1 MLMKKII
8 FLIALLPLF
17 LFAIAQ
23 NRTIT
28 GKVTDDKG
36 SPLPGVTITGGNVG
50 TSTNSLGEFSI
61 TIATSVRSLVFTS
74 VGFASITRDLG
85 TASNLEVTL
94 VTDDKSLTEVVITGY
109 TRESKTKFTGA
120 ASKIDAKYIE
130 TVPVGSF
137 DQALQGRA
145 AGLQINS
152 GSGQPGANA
161 QVWIRGVQSVTAAF
175 AQPLYVVDGVPLA
188 AGSFQTLNP
197 NDFESITVLK
207 DASAASQYGS
217 RAGAGVIV
225 ITTKKG
231 KRGTTN
237 IQYRTQLGFTESPQA
252 TNFDIMNSSEILTYE
267 ERIKATG
274 TPGWTYGK
282 SNPAY
287 AGLPATSPA
296 GNPFAASQGR
306 YDFILDSMRNI
317 NTNTMDVFYRQ
328 GFSQLHELNLSGGAE
343 KTNFYLSGSYFDQEG
358 ADMRAYLKRYTA
370 RFNIEHV
377 ADKLTVQF
385 NTAAGWSK
393 IDQSEGEW
401 YGNST
406 RNTFQMSWRAKPY
419 ENPYKADGTPNFGAS
434 TGLSQKSIGTA
445 IEGTENSTW
454 TQTQIKIN
462 SGLTIMYRILP
473 SLTFKNVFGVDVN
486 DDRYQR
492 WIKPDSYIGSV
503 QTFQKGYDIEAY
515 RITSQFINTSSL
527 VYAKRFGGVHDLE
540 VGGYFEAIRA
550 YQKALGFTLYNLDP
564 RLPLTG
570 QGAGALPV
578 ASGQTTYPQTSSSAK
593 TGYGIR
599 SFFGTGRYS
608 YDNKYTI
615 NGTIRR
621 DGTSRILNPENK
633 EVTTWSVGFVW
644 NAISESF
651 INEQKWLSDLKLRLS
666 YGSVPNIGSIPT
678 GTYGTLNTSTIT
690 TVTNYLSPQV
700 PAYGTNAYAGSTISG
715 QAPTTPGNPDLKIE
729 TIQKANIGV
738 DLGFWTNRARL
749 SVDLYKNKTID
760 LFVSQPLPRESGFT
774 TATINAGVMSN
785 KGVEFVAGVDFIQ
798 KRDMGLTLTW
808 NHAINENK
816 IEDLGL
822 VDEYVT
828 GTFLIKEGLPYG
840 SHYDEHYLGA
850 DPQTGRPLYETQ
862 DGKTTT
868 DIGQA
873 GKFANFGTF
882 MPKHIGGLNLEFRI
896 HGLTISTFF
905 SYQFDVVRNNNIESW
920 VTRGTPAYASAVNQ
934 SRRLLTEQWRQ
945 PGDNAY
951 YQSSLYDRDF
961 TSADLQDAKFLRF
974 RNLLIAYQIP
984 EVNIKGTRIIKSARF
999 YVQGQNLALWS
1010 PWRGPDPE
1018 DNNNISLNEY
1028 PNPKMIV
1035 AGIDINF

>member
-1 MLMKKII
+1 MKKISL
-8 FLIALLPLF
+8 LIAMLPLF
-17 LFAIAQ
+17 LVTLAQ
-23 NRTIT
+23 NRTVT

-36 SPLPGVTITGGNVG
+36 SPVAGVTVTAGKVG
-50 TSTNSLGEFSI
+50 TSTNTLGEFSL
-61 TIATSVRSLVFTS
+61 TFNSSVRKLTFTS
-74 VGFASITRDLG
+74 VGYTSITRDLG
-85 TASNLEVTL
+85 NSSTVDVSL
-94 VTDDKSLTEVVITGY
+94 VSEDKSLTEVVVTGY
-109 TRESKTKFTGA
+109 TRESKSRFTGSA
-120 ASKIDAKYIE
+120 AVISAKSIE

-145 AGLQINS
+145 PGLQINS
-152 GSGQPGANA
+152 GSGQPGSNA
-161 QVWIRGVQSVTAAF
+161 QVWIRGVQSITGAF

-188 AGSFQTLNP
+188 AGVFQTLNP

-207 DASAASQYGS
+207 DASAAALYGS
-217 RAGAGVIV
+217 RAGTGVIV

-231 KRGTTN
+231 RRGATN
-237 IQYRTQLGFTESPQA
+237 IQYRTQLGFTQRPQP
-252 TNFDIMNSSEILTYE
+252 TNFDVMNSSEILTYE

-282 SNPAY
+282 SNTAY
-287 AGLPATSPA
+287 SALPATSPA
-296 GNPFAASQGR
+296 NNPFGASQAR

-317 NTNTMDVFYRQ
+317 NTNTMGIFYRQ
-328 GFSQLHELNLSGGAE
+328 GFSQQHEINLSGGAE
-343 KTNFYLSGSYFDQEG
+343 KTHFYMSGSYFDQEG
-358 ADMRAYLKRYTA
+358 TDKRAYLKRYTA

-419 ENPYKADGTPNFGAS
+419 ENPYKADGSLNYGSS
-434 TGLSQKSIGTA
+434 TGLSQKTIATA
-445 IEGTENSTW
+445 IEGTQNSTW

-462 SGLTIMYRILP
+462 SGLTVMYKVLP
-473 SLTFKNVFGVDVN
+473 SLTLKNIFGIDVN

-492 WIKPDSYIGSV
+492 WIKPDSYIGSL
-503 QTFQKGYDIEAY
+503 QSFQKGYDIEAY
-515 RITSQFINTSSL
+515 RITSQLINTASL
-527 VYAKRFGGVHDLE
+527 VYAKRFNNLHDVE
-540 VGGYFEAIRA
+540 VGAYFEAIRA

-578 ASGQTTYPQTSSSAK
+578 AANQTTYPQTSSSAK

-599 SFFGTGRYS
+599 SFFAMGRYS
-608 YDNKYTI
+608 YQNKYTI
-615 NGTIRR
+615 NGTIRQ
-621 DGTSRILNPENK
+621 DGTSRILNPDNK
-633 EVTTWSVGFVW
+633 EVTTWSVGTVW
-644 NAISESF
+644 NAVQENF
-651 INEQKWLSDLKLRLS
+651 MKDFGWLSDLKVRLS

-690 TVTNYLSPQV
+690 TVTNYISPQV
-700 PAYGTNAYAGSTISG
+700 PAYGTNTYAGSTVTG
-715 QAPTTPGNPDLKIE
+715 QAPTTPGNPKLKIE
-729 TIQKANIGV
+729 TVQKLNAGM
-738 DLGFWTNRARL
+738 DLGVWKNRARF
-749 SVDLYKNKTID
+749 SVDVYRHKTID

-774 TATINAGVMSN
+774 TANINAGIMTN
-785 KGVEFVAGVDFIQ
+785 KGIELSASVDIIKKQ
-798 KRDMGLTLTW
+798 NIDLTLNM
-808 NHAINENK
+808 NHAINKNN
-816 IEDLGL
+816 IEDLG
-822 VDEYVT
+822 VVEEYVT
-828 GTFLIKEGLPYG
+828 GTFLIKKGLPYG

-868 DIGQA
+868 DISKA

-882 MPKHIGGLNLEFRI
+882 MPKHIGGFNVDLRLWNVS
-896 HGLTISTFF
+896 ISAFF

-920 VTRGTPAYASAVNQ
+920 ITRGTPAYASAVNQ
-934 SRRLLTEQWRQ
+934 SKRLLTQQWRQ

-951 YQSSLYDRDF
+951 FQSYLYDRDF

-974 RNLLIAYQIP
+974 RNLNLSYQIP
-984 EVNIKGTRIIKSARF
+984 GFSIKETRVIKSARF
-999 YVQGQNLALWS
+999 YIQAQNLALWS

-1028 PNPKMIV
+1028 PNPKVIV

>member
-1 MLMKKII
+1 MKKII
-8 FLIALLPLF
+8 FLIAFLPLF
-17 LFAIAQ
+17 LFVNAQ

-28 GKVTDDKG
+28 GKVTDEKG
-36 SPLPGVTITGGNVG
+36 SPLAGVTVTAGNAG
-50 TSTNSLGEFSI
+50 TTTNSAGEF
-61 TIATSVRSLVFTS
+61 TLTVGPSVRSLTFTS
-74 VGFASITRDLG
+74 VGFAQVSKDLG
-85 TASNLEVTL
+85 TSSTLDVTL
-94 VTDDKSLTEVVITGY
+94 TTEDKSLTEVVITGY
-109 TRESKTKFTGA
+109 TRESKTKFTGSA
-120 ASKIDAKYIE
+120 AKIDAKHIE

-207 DASAASQYGS
+207 DASAASLYGS
-217 RAGAGVIV
+217 RAGTGVIV

-231 KRGTTN
+231 KRGATN
-237 IQYRTQLGFTESPQA
+237 IQYRTQLGFTERPQA
-252 TNFDIMNSSEILTYE
+252 TNFDIMNSSEILSFE
-267 ERIKATG
+267 ERIRATG

-282 SNPAY
+282 TNPVY

-296 GNPFAASQGR
+296 NNPFAASQAR

-317 NTNTMDVFYRQ
+317 NTATMDIFYRQ
-328 GFSQLHELNLSGGAE
+328 GFSQLHELNLNGGAE
-343 KTNFYLSGSYFDQEG
+343 RTNFFLSGSYFDQEG
-358 ADMRAYLKRYTA
+358 TDMRAYLKRYTA
-370 RFNIEHV
+370 RFNIEHT

-385 NTAAGWSK
+385 NTAGGWSK

-419 ENPYKADGTPNFGAS
+419 EYPYKADGTPNFGAS
-434 TGLSQKSIGTA
+434 TGLSQKTIGTA
-445 IEGTENSTW
+445 LEGVQNSTW

-462 SGLTIMYRILP
+462 SGLTLIYRFTPNL
-473 SLTFKNVFGVDVN
+473 SFKNIFGVDVN

-492 WIKPDSYIGSV
+492 WIKPDSYIGSL
-503 QTFQKGYDIEAY
+503 QTFGKGYDIEAY

-527 VYAKRFGGVHDLE
+527 VYARRFDLHDIE

-550 YQKALGFTLYNLDP
+550 YQKALGFTLFNLDP

-570 QGAGALPV
+570 QGAGTLPV
-578 ASGQTTYPQTSSSAK
+578 AAGQTTYPQTSSSAK
-593 TGYGIR
+593 SGYGIR
-599 SFFGTGRYS
+599 SFFGTARYS
-608 YDNKYTI
+608 YNNRYTI

-633 EVTTWSVGFVW
+633 EVTTWSLGFVW
-644 NAISESF
+644 NAISEGF
-651 INEQKWLSDLKLRLS
+651 IKEQNWLSDLKLRLS

-700 PAYGTNAYAGSTISG
+700 PAYGTNTYAGSTITG

-738 DLGFWTNRARL
+738 DLGVWRNRARL
-749 SVDLYKNKTID
+749 SVDLYKNTTVD

-774 TATINAGVMSN
+774 TATINAGEMTN

-798 KRDMGLTLTW
+798 KKDMGLTLNW

-868 DIGQA
+868 DISKA
-873 GKFANFGTF
+873 GKFAKFGTF
-882 MPKHIGGLNLEFRI
+882 MPKHIGGLNLEFRF
-896 HGLTISTFF
+896 HGLTVATFF

-920 VTRGTPAYASAVNQ
+920 ITRGTPAYTAAVNQ
-934 SRRLLTEQWRQ
+934 SRRLLTQQWRQ

-951 YQSSLYDRDF
+951 YQSPLYDRDF

-974 RNLLIAYQIP
+974 RNLMVAYQIP
-984 EVNIKGTRIIKSARF
+984 EISISGTRLIKSARF
-999 YVQGQNLALWS
+999 YVQAQNLALWS

-1028 PNPKMIV
+1028 PNPKMVV

>member
-1 MLMKKII
+1 MKKII

-17 LFAIAQ
+17 LVAAAQ

-36 SPLPGVTITGGNVG
+36 NPLPGVTVTTSKGG
-50 TSTNSLGEFSI
+50 TTTNTLGEFTLTIDPSI
-61 TIATSVRSLVFTS
+61 RSLTFSYVGFTS
-74 VGFASITRDLG
+74 VSRDIG
-85 TASNLEVTL
+85 SSSNLQITL
-94 VTDDKSLTEVVITGY
+94 TTEDKNLTEVVVTGY
-109 TRESKTKFTGA
+109 TRESKSKFTGS
-120 ASKIDAKYIE
+120 ASVISAKNIE

-152 GSGQPGANA
+152 GSGQPGSNA

-188 AGSFQTLNP
+188 AGAFQTLNP

-207 DASAASQYGS
+207 DASAAALYGS
-217 RAGAGVIV
+217 RAGTGVIV

-231 KRGTTN
+231 RRGATN
-237 IQYRTQLGFTESPQA
+237 IQYRTQFGFTERPQP
-252 TNFDIMNSSEILTYE
+252 TNFDIMNSSEILSYE

-282 SNPAY
+282 TNPVY
-287 AGLPATSPA
+287 TGLPATSPA
-296 GNPFAASQGR
+296 NNPFAASQGR

-317 NTNTMDVFYRQ
+317 NTNTMGIFYRQ
-328 GFSQLHELNLSGGAE
+328 GFSQQHELNLSGGAE
-343 KTNFYLSGSYFDQEG
+343 KTHFYLSGSYFDQEG
-358 ADMRAYLKRYTA
+358 TDIRAYLKRYTA

-377 ADKLTVQF
+377 ANKLTVQF

-419 ENPYKADGTPNFGAS
+419 EYPYKADGTPNFGAS
-434 TGLSQKSIGTA
+434 TGLSQKTIGTA

-454 TQTQIKIN
+454 TQIQIKIN
-462 SGLTIMYRILP
+462 SGITLMYKLLP
-473 SLTFKNVFGVDVN
+473 TLTFKNIFGVDVN

-527 VYAKRFGGVHDLE
+527 VYAERFGIHDVE

-550 YQKALGFTLYNLDP
+550 YQKAIGFTLYNLDP

-578 ASGQTTYPQTSSSAK
+578 ATGQTTYPQTSSSAK

-599 SFFGTGRYS
+599 SFFATGRYS
-608 YDNKYTI
+608 YNNKYTI

-633 EVTTWSVGFVW
+633 EVTTWSIGAVW
-644 NAISESF
+644 NAMSETF
-651 INEQKWLSDLKLRLS
+651 IKEQNWLSDLKLRLS

-678 GTYGTLNTSTIT
+678 GTYGTLNASTIT

-700 PAYGTNAYAGSTISG
+700 PAYGSNAYAGSTISG
-715 QAPTTPGNPDLKIE
+715 QAPTTPGNPNLKIE
-729 TIQKANIGV
+729 TIQKTNIGM
-738 DLGFWTNRARL
+738 DLGVWRNRARF
-749 SVDLYKNKTID
+749 SVDVYKNKTID
-760 LFVSQPLPRESGFT
+760 LFVNQPLPRESGFVN
-774 TATINAGVMSN
+774 ATINAGVMSN
-785 KGVEFVAGVDFIQ
+785 KGIELTASVDLI
-798 KRDMGLTLTW
+798 KKKDMDLTFTM
-808 NHAINENK
+808 NHAINENE

-828 GTFLIKEGLPYG
+828 GTFLIKKGLPYG

-882 MPKHIGGLNLEFRI
+882 MPKHLGGFNFDFRF
-896 HGLTISTFF
+896 HGLTISAFF

-920 VTRGTPAYASAVNQ
+920 ITRGTPAYAAAVNQ
-934 SRRLLTEQWRQ
+934 SKRLLTQQWRQ

-951 YQSSLYDRDF
+951 FQSSLYDRDF

-974 RNLLIAYQIP
+974 RNLIIAYQIP
-984 EVNIKGTRIIKSARF
+984 EVTIKGTRIIKSARF
-999 YVQGQNLALWS
+999 YVQAQNLALWS

-1018 DNNNISLNEY
+1018 DSNNISLNEY

-1035 AGIDINF
+1035 AGLDINF

>member
-1 MLMKKII
+1 MKKLIS
-8 FLIALLPLF
+8 LIALLPLF
-17 LFAIAQ
+17 LFATAQ

-36 SPLPGVTITGGNVG
+36 SPLAGVTVTAGNVG
-50 TSTNSLGEFSI
+50 TQTNSAGDFSI
-61 TIATSVRSLVFTS
+61 SVGPSVRSLTFTS
-74 VGFASITRDLG
+74 VGFTAISRDIGSSSSLNV
-85 TASNLEVTL
+85 NLVPE
-94 VTDDKSLTEVVITGY
+94 DKSLTEVVITGY
-109 TRESKTKFTGA
+109 TRESKTKFTGS
-120 ASKIDAKYIE
+120 ASKIDAKHIE

-175 AQPLYVVDGVPLA
+175 AQPLYVVDGVPLQ
-188 AGSFQTLNP
+188 AGVFQTLNP

-207 DASAASQYGS
+207 DASAASIYGS
-217 RAGAGVIV
+217 RAGTGVIV

-231 KRGTTN
+231 KRGATN
-237 IQYRTQLGFTESPQA
+237 IQYRTQLGFTERPQA
-252 TNFDIMNSSEILTYE
+252 TNFDIMNSSEIVGYE

-282 SNPAY
+282 TNPVY

-296 GNPFAASQGR
+296 NNPFAASQAR
-306 YDFILDSMRNI
+306 YDFILDSMRGI
-317 NTNTMDVFYRQ
+317 NTNTMDIFYRQ

-343 KTNFYLSGSYFDQEG
+343 KTNFFLSGSYFDQEG
-358 ADMRAYLKRYTA
+358 TDMRAYLKRYTT
-370 RFNIEHV
+370 RFNLEHT
-377 ADKLTVQF
+377 ADKLTVTF

-419 ENPYKADGTPNFGAS
+419 EYPYKADGTPNFGAS
-434 TGLSQKSIGTA
+434 TGLSQKTIGTA
-445 IEGTENSTW
+445 IEGVQNSTW

-462 SGLTIMYRILP
+462 SGLTIQYRFTP
-473 SLTFKNVFGVDVN
+473 SLYFKNIFGVDVN

-492 WIKPDSYIGSV
+492 WIKPDSYIGSL
-503 QTFQKGYDIEAY
+503 QTFGKGYDIEAY

-527 VYAKRFGGVHDLE
+527 VYAERFGIHDVE
-540 VGGYFEAIRA
+540 IGGYFEAIRA
-550 YQKALGFTLYNLDP
+550 YQKALGFTLFNLDP
-564 RLPLTG
+564 RLPMTG

-578 ASGQTTYPQTSSSAK
+578 ATGQTTYPQTSSSAK
-593 TGYGIR
+593 SGYGIR
-599 SFFGTGRYS
+599 SFFGTARYS
-608 YDNKYTI
+608 YNNRYTV
-615 NGTIRR
+615 NGTLRR

-633 EVTTWSVGFVW
+633 EVTTWSLGFVW
-644 NAISESF
+644 NAISEDF
-651 INEQKWLSDLKLRLS
+651 IKDQGWLSDLKLRLS

-700 PAYGTNAYAGSTISG
+700 PAYGTNAYAGSTITG
-715 QAPTTPGNPDLKIE
+715 QAPTTPGNPNLKIE

-738 DLGFWTNRARL
+738 DFGVWRNRARF
-749 SVDLYKNKTID
+749 SVDLYRNLTTD

-774 TATINAGVMSN
+774 TATINAGEMSN
-785 KGVEFVAGVDFIQ
+785 KGVELVASVDFIQ
-798 KRDMGLTLTW
+798 KRNMGLTLTM

-840 SHYDEHYLGA
+840 SHYDQHYLGA
-850 DPQTGRPLYETQ
+850 DPQTGRPLYETP

-868 DIGQA
+868 DISKA
-873 GKFANFGTF
+873 GSFAKFGTF
-882 MPKHIGGLNLEFRI
+882 MPKHIGGLNLEFRF
-896 HGLTISTFF
+896 HSLTISTFF

-920 VTRGTPAYASAVNQ
+920 ITRGTPAYAAAVNQ
-934 SRRLLTEQWRQ
+934 SRRLLTQQWRQ

-951 YQSSLYDRDF
+951 YQSPLYDRDF

-974 RNLLIAYQIP
+974 RNLMVAYQIP
-984 EVNIKGTRIIKSARF
+984 EVTISGTRIIKSARF
-999 YVQGQNLALWS
+999 YVQAQNLALWS

-1028 PNPKMIV
+1028 PNPKMVV

>member
-1 MLMKKII
+1 M
-8 FLIALLPLF
+8 
-17 LFAIAQ
+17 
-23 NRTIT
+23 N
-28 GKVTDDKG
+28 
-36 SPLPGVTITGGNVG
+36 
-50 TSTNSLGEFSI
+50 
-61 TIATSVRSLVFTS
+61 
-74 VGFASITRDLG
+74 
-85 TASNLEVTL
+85 
-94 VTDDKSLTEVVITGY
+94 
-109 TRESKTKFTGA
+109 
-120 ASKIDAKYIE
+120 
-130 TVPVGSF
+130 
-137 DQALQGRA
+137 
-145 AGLQINS
+145 
-152 GSGQPGANA
+152 
-161 QVWIRGVQSVTAAF
+161 
-175 AQPLYVVDGVPLA
+175 
-188 AGSFQTLNP
+188 
-197 NDFESITVLK
+197 
-207 DASAASQYGS
+207 DASAASLYGS
-217 RAGAGVIV
+217 RAGTGVIV

-231 KRGTTN
+231 KKGATN
-237 IQYRTQLGFTESPQA
+237 IQYRTQLGFTQKPSP
-252 TNFDIMNSSEILTYE
+252 TNFDMMNGSEILSYE

-282 SNPAY
+282 TNPAY

-296 GNPFAASQGR
+296 GNPFAASQAR

-317 NTNTMDVFYRQ
+317 NTNTMDIFYRQ

-358 ADMRAYLKRYTA
+358 TDMRAYLKRYTT
-370 RFNIEHV
+370 RFNIDHT
-377 ADKLTVQF
+377 ADKLTVQL
-385 NTAAGWSK
+385 NAAAGWSQ

-419 ENPYKADGTPNFGAS
+419 EYPYKPDGTPNFGAS
-434 TGLSQKSIGTA
+434 TGLSQKTIGTA
-445 IEGTENSTW
+445 IEGVQNSTW

-462 SGLTIMYRILP
+462 GGLTLMYRIVP
-473 SLTFKNVFGVDVN
+473 SLTIKNVFGVDVN

-492 WIKPDSYIGSV
+492 WIKPDSYIGSL

-515 RITSQFINTSSL
+515 RITSQVINTSSL
-527 VYAKRFGGVHDLE
+527 VYTKRFGGVHDVE
-540 VGGYFEAIRA
+540 AGGYFEAIRA
-550 YQKALGFTLYNLDP
+550 WQKALGFTLFNLDP
-564 RLPLTG
+564 RLPMTG

-578 ASGQTTYPQTSSSAK
+578 ATGQTTYPQTSSSAK
-593 TGYGIR
+593 SGYGIR

-615 NGTIRR
+615 TGTVRR
-621 DGTSRILNPENK
+621 DGTSRIMNPDNK
-633 EVTTWSVGFVW
+633 EITTWSVGFVW
-644 NAISESF
+644 NAISEEF
-651 INEQKWLSDLKLRLS
+651 INRQNWLSDLKLRVS

-700 PAYGTNAYAGSTISG
+700 PAYGTNAYAGSTIPG
-715 QAPTTPGNPDLKIE
+715 QAPTTPGNPELKIE
-729 TIQKANIGV
+729 TIQKTNIGV
-738 DLGFWTNRARL
+738 DFGVWKNRARF

-774 TATINAGVMSN
+774 TATINAGVMTN
-785 KGVEFVAGVDFIQ
+785 EGIEFVTSVDFIQ
-798 KRDMGLTLTW
+798 KKDMGLTLSW

-816 IEDLGL
+816 IVDLGL

-828 GTFLIKEGLPYG
+828 GTFLIKEGLSYG

-850 DPQTGRPLYETQ
+850 DPQTGRPLYETA

-873 GKFANFGTF
+873 GKFAKFGTF
-882 MPKHIGGLNLEFRI
+882 MPKHIGGLNLEFRF
-896 HGLTISTFF
+896 HNLTFTSFF

-920 VTRGTPAYASAVNQ
+920 VTRGTPAYAAAVNQ
-934 SRRLLTEQWRQ
+934 AQRLLTEQWRQ

-974 RNLLIAYQIP
+974 RNLMVAYQIP
-984 EVNIKGTRIIKSARF
+984 EVTIKGTRIIRSARF

-1018 DNNNISLNEY
+1018 DSNNISLNEY
-1028 PNPKMIV
+1028 PNPKMFV

>member
-1 MLMKKII
+1 MKKIF
-8 FLIALLPLF
+8 FLFALLPLF
-17 LFAIAQ
+17 LVAVAQ

-36 SPLPGVTITGGNVG
+36 SPLPGVTVTSGQSG
-50 TSTNSLGEFSI
+50 TTTNSNGEFSI
-61 TIATSVRSLVFTS
+61 TIGSSVRSLSFSYIGFTTIS
-74 VGFASITRDLG
+74 RDLG
-85 TASNLEVTL
+85 TSSNLQVTL
-94 VTDDKSLTEVVITGY
+94 VTEDKNLTEVVVTGY
-109 TRESKTKFTGA
+109 TRESKSKFTGS
-120 ASKIDAKYIE
+120 ASVINAKSIE

-137 DQALQGRA
+137 DQILQGRA
-145 AGLQINS
+145 AGLQVNS
-152 GSGQPGANA
+152 GSGQPGSNA
-161 QVWIRGVQSVTAAF
+161 QVWIRGVQSITGAF

-188 AGSFQTLNP
+188 AGAFQTLNP

-207 DASAASQYGS
+207 DASAAALYGS
-217 RAGAGVIV
+217 RAGTGVIV

-231 KRGTTN
+231 RRGATN
-237 IQYRTQLGFTESPQA
+237 IQYRTQFGFTQKPQP
-252 TNFDIMNSSEILTYE
+252 TNFDIMNSNEILTYE

-282 SNPAY
+282 TNPAY

-296 GNPFAASQGR
+296 SNPFAASQGR

-317 NTNTMDVFYRQ
+317 NTNTMDIFYRQ
-328 GFSQLHELNLSGGAE
+328 GLSQQHEINISGGAD
-343 KTNFYLSGSYFDQEG
+343 KTHFYLSGSYFDQDG
-358 ADMRAYLKRYTA
+358 TDMRAYLQRYTA

-385 NTAAGWSK
+385 NSAVGWSK

-419 ENPYKADGTPNFGAS
+419 EHPYKADGTPNFGAS
-434 TGLSQKSIGTA
+434 TGLSQKTIGTA

-454 TQTQIKIN
+454 TQIQIKIN
-462 SGLTIMYRILP
+462 SGLTVMYKLAP
-473 SLTFKNVFGVDVN
+473 SLTFKNIFGLDVN

-503 QTFQKGYDIEAY
+503 QTFSRGYDIEAY
-515 RITSQFINTSSL
+515 RITSQLINTSSL
-527 VYAKRFGGVHDLE
+527 VYAKRFNNLHDVE
-540 VGGYFEAIRA
+540 AGGYFEAIRA
-550 YQKALGFTLYNLDP
+550 FQKALGFTLFNLDP

-578 ASGQTTYPQTSSSAK
+578 AAGQTTYPQTSSSAK

-599 SFFGTGRYS
+599 SFFGMGRYS
-608 YDNKYTI
+608 YNNKYTI
-615 NGTIRR
+615 NGTIRS
-621 DGTSRILNPENK
+621 DGTSRILNEDNK
-633 EVTTWSVGFVW
+633 EVTTWSVGAIW
-644 NAISESF
+644 NAKSENF
-651 INEQKWLSDLKLRLS
+651 INNIEWLSDLKVRAS

-678 GTYGTLNTSTIT
+678 GTYGTLNTMTIT
-690 TVTNYLSPQV
+690 TVTNYISPQV
-700 PAYGTNAYAGSTISG
+700 PSYGTNAYAGSTVSG
-715 QAPTTPGNPDLKIE
+715 QAPTIPGNPNLKIE
-729 TIQKANIGV
+729 TVQKANIGADV
-738 DLGFWTNRARL
+738 GVWKNRARL
-749 SVDLYKNKTID
+749 SVDVYKNKTID
-760 LFVSQPLPRESGFT
+760 LFVSQPLPRESGFV
-774 TATINAGVMSN
+774 TANINAGEMTN
-785 KGVEFVAGVDFIQ
+785 KGIELALSVDIIR
-798 KRDMGLTLTW
+798 KKNMDLILNM
-808 NHAINENK
+808 NHAINNNK
-816 IEDLGL
+816 IEDLGV

-868 DIGQA
+868 DISKA

-882 MPKHIGGLNLEFRI
+882 MPKHVGGFNLEFRL
-896 HGLTISTFF
+896 GGFSVATFF

-920 VTRGTPAYASAVNQ
+920 ITRGTPAYASAVNQ
-934 SRRLLTEQWRQ
+934 SKRLLTQQWQ
-945 PGDNAY
+945 KAGDNAY

-974 RNLLIAYQIP
+974 RNLNFAYQIP
-984 EVNIKGTRIIKSARF
+984 EMSIKGTRIIRSARF
-999 YVQGQNLALWS
+999 YVQAQNLSLWS

-1028 PNPKMIV
+1028 PNPKVIV

>member
-1 MLMKKII
+1 
-8 FLIALLPLF
+8 
-17 LFAIAQ
+17 
-23 NRTIT
+23 
-28 GKVTDDKG
+28 
-36 SPLPGVTITGGNVG
+36 
-50 TSTNSLGEFSI
+50 
-61 TIATSVRSLVFTS
+61 
-74 VGFASITRDLG
+74 
-85 TASNLEVTL
+85 
-94 VTDDKSLTEVVITGY
+94 
-109 TRESKTKFTGA
+109 
-120 ASKIDAKYIE
+120 
-130 TVPVGSF
+130 
-137 DQALQGRA
+137 
-145 AGLQINS
+145 
-152 GSGQPGANA
+152 
-161 QVWIRGVQSVTAAF
+161 VQSVTAAF

-231 KRGTTN
+231 KKGTTN
-237 IQYRTQLGFTESPQA
+237 IQYRTQLGFTERPQA
-252 TNFDIMNSSEILTYE
+252 TNFDIMNTGEILSYE

-296 GNPFAASQGR
+296 GNPYAASKAR
-306 YDFILDSMRNI
+306 YDFVLDSMGNI
-317 NTNTMDVFYRQ
+317 NTNTMDIFYRQ

-358 ADMRAYLKRYTA
+358 TDMRAYLKRYTA

-434 TGLSQKSIGTA
+434 TGLSQKTIGTA

-492 WIKPDSYIGSV
+492 WIKPDSYIGSL
-503 QTFQKGYDIEAY
+503 QTFGKGYDIEAY

-527 VYAKRFGGVHDLE
+527 VYAKRFGVNDLE
-540 VGGYFEAIRA
+540 VGGYFEAIRT

-593 TGYGIR
+593 SGYGIR

-644 NAISESF
+644 NAISENF

-666 YGSVPNIGSIPT
+666 YGSGAQYRKYTYWYLWNVKYKYNNNCYELFKSTGS
-678 GTYGTLNTSTIT
+678 GVWNKCLCRLN
-690 TVTNYLSPQV
+690 YFRP
-700 PAYGTNAYAGSTISG
+700 
-715 QAPTTPGNPDLKIE
+715 
-729 TIQKANIGV
+729 
-738 DLGFWTNRARL
+738 
-749 SVDLYKNKTID
+749 
-760 LFVSQPLPRESGFT
+760 
-774 TATINAGVMSN
+774 
-785 KGVEFVAGVDFIQ
+785 
-798 KRDMGLTLTW
+798 
-808 NHAINENK
+808 
-816 IEDLGL
+816 
-822 VDEYVT
+822 
-828 GTFLIKEGLPYG
+828 
-840 SHYDEHYLGA
+840 GA
-850 DPQTGRPLYETQ
+850 DYSG
-862 DGKTTT
+862 
-868 DIGQA
+868 
-873 GKFANFGTF
+873 
-882 MPKHIGGLNLEFRI
+882 
-896 HGLTISTFF
+896 
-905 SYQFDVVRNNNIESW
+905 
-920 VTRGTPAYASAVNQ
+920 
-934 SRRLLTEQWRQ
+934 
-945 PGDNAY
+945 
-951 YQSSLYDRDF
+951 
-961 TSADLQDAKFLRF
+961 
-974 RNLLIAYQIP
+974 
-984 EVNIKGTRIIKSARF
+984 
-999 YVQGQNLALWS
+999 
-1010 PWRGPDPE
+1010 
-1018 DNNNISLNEY
+1018 
-1028 PNPKMIV
+1028 
-1035 AGIDINF
+1035 

>member
-1 MLMKKII
+1 MLMKKTI

-17 LFAIAQ
+17 LIAAAQ

-28 GKVTDDKG
+28 GKVRDDKG
-36 SPLPGVTITGGNVG
+36 NPLIGVNVTAGKVG

-61 TIATSVRSLVFTS
+61 TVDRTVRRLSFSS
-74 VGFASITRDLG
+74 VGFAGVSLDLG
-85 TASNLEVTL
+85 DALSVVVALLPE
-94 VTDDKSLTEVVITGY
+94 DKSLTEVIVTGY
-109 TRESKTKFTGA
+109 TRESKSKFTGSA
-120 ASKIDAKYIE
+120 AVISSKSIE

-145 AGLQINS
+145 AGLQVNS
-152 GSGQPGANA
+152 GSGQPGSNA
-161 QVWIRGVQSVTAAF
+161 QIWIRGVQSITGAF

-188 AGSFQTLNP
+188 AGVFQTLNP

-207 DASAASQYGS
+207 DASAAALYGS
-217 RAGAGVIV
+217 RAGTGVIV

-231 KRGTTN
+231 RRGATN
-237 IQYRTQLGFTESPQA
+237 IQYRTQFGFTQRPQP
-252 TNFDIMNSSEILTYE
+252 TNFDIMNSSEILAYE

-282 SNPAY
+282 TNPAY

-296 GNPFAASQGR
+296 GNPYAASQAR
-306 YDFILDSMRNI
+306 YNFILDSMAGI
-317 NTNTMDVFYRQ
+317 NTNTMSIFYRQ
-328 GFSQLHELNLSGGAE
+328 GLSQQHELNISGGAE
-343 KTNFYLSGSYFDQEG
+343 KTHFYLSGSYFNQEG
-358 ADMRAYLKRYTA
+358 TDMRAYLKRYTS

-419 ENPYKADGTPNFGAS
+419 EYPYKADGTPNFGAS
-434 TGLSQKSIGTA
+434 TGLSQKTIGTA
-445 IEGTENSTW
+445 IEGSENSTW

-462 SGLTIMYRILP
+462 SGLTIMYKLLP
-473 SLTFKNVFGVDVN
+473 SLTLKNIFGIDVN

-515 RITSQFINTSSL
+515 RITSQLINTSSI
-527 VYAKRFGGVHDLE
+527 VYAKRFTNLHDVE
-540 VGGYFEAIRA
+540 VGAYFEAIRA
-550 YQKALGFTLYNLDP
+550 YQKALGFTLFNLDP

-570 QGAGALPV
+570 QGAGNLPV
-578 ASGQTTYPQTSSSAK
+578 AAGQTTYPQTSSSAK

-599 SFFGTGRYS
+599 SFFAMGRYS
-608 YDNKYTI
+608 YNNKYTI
-615 NGTIRR
+615 NGTIRQ
-621 DGTSRILNPENK
+621 DGTSRILNPDNK
-633 EVTTWSVGFVW
+633 EVTTWSVGAVW
-644 NAISESF
+644 NAMQESF
-651 INEQKWLSDLKLRLS
+651 VKNIGWLSDLKVRAS

-690 TVTNYLSPQV
+690 TVTNYISPQV
-700 PAYGTNAYAGSTISG
+700 PSFGTNAYAGSTISG
-715 QAPTTPGNPDLKIE
+715 QAPTTPGNPNLKIE
-729 TIQKANIGV
+729 TVQKINIGA
-738 DLGFWTNRARL
+738 DLGVWKNRARL
-749 SVDLYKNKTID
+749 TVDVYKNKTID
-760 LFVSQPLPRESGFT
+760 LFVSQPLPRESGFV
-774 TATINAGVMSN
+774 TANINAGIMSN
-785 KGVEFVAGVDFIQ
+785 KGVELSASVDLIR
-798 KRDMGLTLTW
+798 KKNIDLTLNM
-808 NHAINENK
+808 NHAINKNK
-816 IEDLGL
+816 IEDLGV

-828 GTFLIKEGLPYG
+828 GTFLIKKGLPYG

-868 DIGQA
+868 DISKA

-882 MPKHIGGLNLEFRI
+882 MPKHLGGFNLDLRV
-896 HGLTISTFF
+896 GNLYVAAFF

-934 SRRLLTEQWRQ
+934 SRRLLTQQWRQ

-951 YQSSLYDRDF
+951 YQSPLYDRDF

-974 RNLLIAYQIP
+974 RNLNFAYQIP
-984 EVNIKGTRIIKSARF
+984 EVSIKGTRIIKSARF
-999 YVQGQNLALWS
+999 YVQAQNLALWS

-1018 DNNNISLNEY
+1018 DSNNISLNEY

>member
-1 MLMKKII
+1 MKKII
-8 FLIALLPLF
+8 LLFALLPLF
-17 LFAIAQ
+17 LFSIAQ

-36 SPLPGVTITGGNVG
+36 SPIAGVTVTAGKAG
-50 TSTNSLGEFSI
+50 TSTNSLGDFSI
-61 TIATSVRSLVFTS
+61 TVDQSVRQLSFTS
-74 VGFASITRDLG
+74 VGYTAVSRELG
-85 TASNLEVTL
+85 NASNLEVKL
-94 VTDDKSLTEVVITGY
+94 VPEDKNLTEVVVTGY

-120 ASKIDAKYIE
+120 ASLISAKSIE

-137 DQALQGRA
+137 DQAMQGRA

-161 QVWIRGVQSVTAAF
+161 QVWIRGVQSITGAF
-175 AQPLYVVDGVPLA
+175 AQPLYVVDGIPLA
-188 AGSFQTLNP
+188 AGAFQTLNP

-207 DASAASQYGS
+207 DASAAALYGS
-217 RAGAGVIV
+217 RAGTGVIV

-231 KRGTTN
+231 KRGETN
-237 IQYRTQLGFTESPQA
+237 IQYRTQFGFTQKPQA
-252 TNFDIMNSSEILTYE
+252 TNFDIMNGREILTYE
-267 ERIKATG
+267 ERIKANG

-282 SNPAY
+282 TNPAY
-287 AGLPATSPA
+287 AALPATSPA
-296 GNPFAASQGR
+296 NNPFAPSQAR
-306 YDFILDSMRNI
+306 YDLILDSMGNI
-317 NTNTMDVFYRQ
+317 NTSTMDIFYRQ
-328 GFSQLHELNLSGGAE
+328 GFSQQHELNLSGGAE
-343 KTNFYLSGSYFDQEG
+343 RTHFYISGSYFDQEG
-358 ADMRAYLKRYTA
+358 TDMRAYLKRYTA

-377 ADKLTVQF
+377 ADKLTVQL
-385 NTAAGWSK
+385 NTTGGWSK

-419 ENPYKADGTPNFGAS
+419 EYPYKADGTPNFGAS
-434 TGLSQKSIGTA
+434 TGLAQKSIGTA
-445 IEGTENSTW
+445 IEGIENSTW
-454 TQTQIKIN
+454 TQAQIKIN
-462 SGLTIMYRILP
+462 SGLTLMYRLLP
-473 SLTFKNVFGVDVN
+473 SLTLKNIFGLDVN

-503 QTFQKGYDIEAY
+503 QTFGKGYDIEAY
-515 RITSQFINTSSL
+515 RITSQFINTSSI
-527 VYAKRFGGVHDLE
+527 VYAKKHGIHDIE

-599 SFFGTGRYS
+599 SFFGMGKYT

-615 NGTIRR
+615 NGMIRR

-633 EVTTWSVGFVW
+633 EVTTWSVGAVW
-644 NAISESF
+644 NAISETF
-651 INEQKWLSDLKLRLS
+651 IQNLEWLSDLRLRAS

-678 GTYGTLNTSTIT
+678 GTYGALNTMTIT
-690 TVTNYLSPQV
+690 TVTNYISPQV
-700 PAYGTNAYAGSTISG
+700 PSYGTNAYAGSTITG
-715 QAPTTPGNPDLKIE
+715 QAPTTPGNPNLKIE
-729 TIQKANIGV
+729 TVQKLNIGMDAAV
-738 DLGFWTNRARL
+738 WRGRARF
-749 SVDLYKNKTID
+749 SIDAYKNKTID
-760 LFVSQPLPRESGFT
+760 LFVSQPLPRESGFV
-774 TATINAGVMSN
+774 TAIINAGTMTN
-785 KGVEFVAGVDFIQ
+785 KGLE
-798 KRDMGLTLTW
+798 LTASIDIIKKKNMDLTFNI

-828 GTFLIKEGLPYG
+828 GTFLIKEGLAYG
-840 SHYDEHYLGA
+840 SHYDEHYIGA
-850 DPQTGRPLYETQ
+850 DPQTGRPVYETQ

-868 DIGQA
+868 DFAKA

-882 MPKHIGGLNLEFRI
+882 MPKHVGGFNLEFRI
-896 HGLTISTFF
+896 GNFSVAAFC

-920 VTRGTPAYASAVNQ
+920 VTRGTPGYASAVNQ
-934 SRRLLTEQWRQ
+934 SKRLLTQQWQ
-945 PGDNAY
+945 KPGDNAY
-951 YQSSLYDRDF
+951 YQSPLYDRDF
-961 TSADLQDAKFLRF
+961 TSSDLQDAKFLRF
-974 RNLLIAYQIP
+974 RNLNFSYQIP
-984 EVNIKGTRIIKSARF
+984 EVSIKGTRIIKSARF

-1028 PNPKMIV
+1028 PNPRMMV